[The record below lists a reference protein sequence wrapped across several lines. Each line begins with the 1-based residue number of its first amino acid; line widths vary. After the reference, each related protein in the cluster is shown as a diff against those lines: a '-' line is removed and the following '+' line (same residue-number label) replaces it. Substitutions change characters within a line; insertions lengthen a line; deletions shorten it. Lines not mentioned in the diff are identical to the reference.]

1 VGEVVRPVAV
11 GICMNL
17 SNPHIS
23 GSTVLDVSDTSSIH
37 KENEF
42 ELSSRIGHFRRE
54 LMQAENLDVR

>member
-1 VGEVVRPVAV
+1 
-11 GICMNL
+11 MNL